1 MSHVDWGVGSH
12 TSHKSSSTQHT
23 HTHTHKQILR
33 LKNTDIPILGHYE

>member
-23 HTHTHKQILR
+23 HTHKQILR